1 MSQASLSVSG
11 ITVEVDGTI
20 VVKKANLDVRSG
32 EIAILMGPNGSGKTS
47 LLRAIM
53 GFPSYKIIA
62 GNIYLDS
69 LDVTNLPS
77 WERAKAGIAIAN
89 QAPPALS
96 LKTKWLFQK
105 IAEKYG
111 TQEELG
117 KVVNEIMLQHLL
129 ERPAFNGFSGG
140 EVKRAE
146 IATVMLSKPKVALLD
161 EPDSGVDVEST
172 KKIANMIDA
181 MAKKGVA
188 ILLVTHAGMLVRNL
202 KMLGRGYVMI
212 NGRISQGSNAR
223 DLLKSV
229 LEEGYR
235 NFRGSDI
242 Q

>member
-1 MSQASLSVSG
+1 LSQASLSVSG
-11 ITVEVDGTI
+11 ITVEVGGTI

-77 WERAKAGIAIAN
+77 WERAKAGIVIAN

-172 KKIANMIDA
+172 KKIANIIDA

-188 ILLVTHAGMLVRNL
+188 ILLVTHAGMFVRNL

>member
-11 ITVEVDGTI
+11 ITVEVGGTI

>member
-1 MSQASLSVSG
+1 LSQASLSVSG

>member
-1 MSQASLSVSG
+1 MSQTSLSVSG
-11 ITVEVDGTI
+11 ITVEVGGTI

-146 IATVMLSKPKVALLD
+146 MATVMLSKPKVALLD

-181 MAKKGVA
+181 MAKMGVA

-212 NGRISQGSNAR
+212 NGRISQGGNAR
-223 DLLKSV
+223 DLLKYV

-235 NFRGSDI
+235 NFRESDI
-242 Q
+242 I